1 MASRGRERSGVT
13 PADIPVA
20 VIRVAGQEVV
30 IDQRTMTMRE
40 RQAMR
45 AALATVAEHDDLDAL
60 CAAIWVVMR
69 RDDPTLTFDDVCESI
84 TIADLADAT
93 QLEPGDRDEAD
104 PS

>member
-1 MASRGRERSGVT
+1 MTSRGRERSGIT
-13 PADIPVA
+13 PADLPVA

-45 AALATVAEHDDLDAL
+45 SALATVGDPDDLDAL
-60 CAAIWVVMR
+60 CATIWIVMR
-69 RDDPTLTFDDVCESI
+69 RDDPALTFEAVCESI
-84 TIADLADAT
+84 TLADLADAAT
-93 QLEPGDRDEAD
+93 VDAGDRDESD